1 MKNLISWQR
10 AWPHLV
16 AVIGFMILSIAYV
29 SPVLQGK
36 KLTAQD
42 DVQAKG
48 AAREVLDYQKQTG
61 VWSGWTNGMFSGMPA
76 YLVAADYP
84 TSVST
89 KLGQAINRILPA
101 PANYFLIGMVSAYIL
116 FLVLGAG
123 GWLAAIGAVA
133 FSFSAF
139 NVINLDAG
147 HVSQVIAIMY
157 APGVLAGVIL
167 AFRKNWLAG
176 AALTGLFLSLELY
189 ANHVQ
194 ITYYLGIGII
204 ILVIIESVS
213 YIKKGLVKDLTLVL
227 AGLAF
232 AAVVAVGTHTTR
244 LWNAFDYTKE
254 TIRGK
259 SELTPKVTAP
269 GAGATAAANGSGLD
283 KEYAFTYSY
292 GVGELLTLI
301 IPNAYGGTSYGPL
314 SNTSETYKTL
324 VGRGVDPASA
334 SNIIQQMP
342 LYWGDQPIMGGPN
355 YVGIIV
361 FFLFI
366 LGLFI
371 VKNPIKYWAGGVIL
385 LYIVWALG
393 KSFAGINY
401 LFFDYFPMFNKFRA
415 MTMVVSLAQLL
426 MVLVGVLALIEI
438 VQKRVEWKEFQKSF
452 LITLGITGGIT
463 LILALMPTA
472 FFSFQSAND
481 PRYVEQFMQSTQDKA
496 FAQQIVNSIVQDRA
510 GMMKGDAM
518 RSLIFVLLAAGLIWF
533 TMKDKVKPVMFY
545 GVLLILVIFDLFGVD
560 KRFLNAE
567 DFVSGYAAQGIT
579 TPSPADEQILRDPD
593 PNYRVYDLASG
604 QGPFNSADASYFH
617 KSLGGYHGAKMRRYQ
632 ELFERQIATQ
642 KPNLGIINMLNAKY
656 FLVPDQ
662 QGNKAAQPNP
672 EAFGHAWFVKS
683 FRVVPNADAEM
694 AAMDSLRPRE
704 EAVIDQRFADKLSG
718 LTLKSD
724 STAKITLTSYKPNEL
739 VYESNSNAEG
749 LAVFSEIYYNVR
761 DEWKVT
767 IDGKPVEMLR
777 ADYVLR
783 ALRIPAGKHTI
794 KFSFEPVSVAVG
806 SKIDLVSS
814 LLLVA
819 LIAGAIFVQTKKE
832 KNA

>member
-463 LILALMPTA
+463 LILALMPTV

-642 KPNLGIINMLNAKY
+642 KPNIGIINMLNAKY

-704 EAVIDQRFADKLSG
+704 EAVIDQKFAAKLTG
-718 LTLKSD
+718 LTLQPD
-724 STAKITLTSYKPNEL
+724 STAKITLVSYKPNEL
-739 VYESNSNAEG
+739 VYESNAKSEG

-767 IDGKPVEMLR
+767 IDDKSADMLR

-832 KNA
+832 KRA